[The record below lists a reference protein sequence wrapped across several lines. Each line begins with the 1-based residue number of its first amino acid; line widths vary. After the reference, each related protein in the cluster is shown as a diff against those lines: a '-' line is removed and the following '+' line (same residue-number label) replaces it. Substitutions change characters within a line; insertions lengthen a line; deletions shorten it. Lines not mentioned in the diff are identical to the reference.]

1 MRPIS
6 PGRLARWLRAHR
18 EVGTPPK
25 RLPIALR
32 TFAGHAAFVEQLGRP
47 LRIAHLTDLHVGRV
61 TPRWIQEGAIALA
74 NAQEPDL
81 YVLTGDFVCHSQMY
95 LEQLEELMRG
105 LAAPAIGVLGNHD
118 HWSGG
123 PEVTRVL
130 ERAGVQ
136 VLANANTVV
145 EIAGERLQVVGL
157 DDAYTGHADRAR
169 ALRGMKKDLPTIG
182 LSHIAEEADALWA
195 AGVPMVFSGHTHAG
209 QFTLARFHE
218 LLLGHVAG
226 HRYVHGLYGDRWGQ
240 GVVYVGAG
248 IGASVVPF
256 RVGDRGKREV
266 AIFELGRK
274 PGEREEHHLEQAPMR
289 GRAPSHKVKEKR
301 ATKALKKRARLDRK
315 RGPRE
320 PGA

>member
-1 MRPIS
+1 MAPIS
-6 PGRLARWLRAHR
+6 PGRLARWLRAQR
-18 EVGTPPK
+18 KGEPAPSRV
-25 RLPIALR
+25 PIALR
-32 TFAGHAAFVEQLGRP
+32 TFAGHARFIDQLGRR
-47 LRIAHLTDLHVGRV
+47 LRVAHLTDLHVGRV

-74 NAQEPDL
+74 NAQAPDL
-81 YVLTGDFVCHSQMY
+81 FVLTGDFVCHSQMY
-95 LEQLEELMRG
+95 LEQLEDLLRG

-118 HWSGG
+118 HWSGSR
-123 PEVTRVL
+123 EVTRVL

-136 VLANANTVV
+136 VLANANTVLS
-145 EIAGERLQVVGL
+145 IAGEKLQIVGL

-169 ALRGMKKDLPTIG
+169 ALRGMRPDLPTIA

-209 QFTLARFHE
+209 QVTLARFHE

-226 HRYVHGLYGDRWGQ
+226 HRYLHGLYGDRWGQ

-256 RVGDRGKREV
+256 RVGERGKREV
-266 AIFELGRK
+266 ALFELGAR

-289 GRAPSHKVKEKR
+289 GRAPSER
-301 ATKALKKRARLDRK
+301 AKARRAARALRKRARLDQK
-315 RGPRE
+315 SWPRE
-320 PGA
+320 PE